1 MNPSPSALSLHAPL
15 RRALVAVAVV
25 IVAAALVACGTLS
38 RPSPVK
44 RTFLLEPTLPKAVS
58 TTPKPLAVRV
68 GAISVAAPYRG
79 KTFVFRESDLR
90 YESDYYDEFFIAP
103 AIMFSDATAKAL
115 AASNV
120 FRRVVP
126 FGGTSDEGD
135 YVLDGFVSELYAD
148 TRDVAAPVAV
158 ITVTYYL
165 TPTNVVGSGVAWSR
179 EYTQRTNVSGTGP
192 EAVARGWNAALTA
205 ILANLAKDLAA
216 ADLPAKP

>member
-1 MNPSPSALSLHAPL
+1 MNPSPSAPSLREKHA
-15 RRALVAVAVV
+15 RALAAVAIL
-25 IVAAALVACGTLS
+25 IVAATLAACSLS

-44 RTFLLEPTLPKAVS
+44 RTFLLEPTLPTAAS
-58 TTPKPLAVRV
+58 ATPKSLAVRV
-68 GAISVAAPYRG
+68 GVVNVAAPFRG
-79 KTFVFRESDLR
+79 KTFVFRETDLR

-126 FGGTSDEGD
+126 FGAASDEGN

-148 TRDVAAPVAV
+148 TRDAAAPVAV

-165 TPTNVVGSGVAWSR
+165 TPSNVIASGVAWSR
-179 EYTQRTNVSGTGP
+179 EYRQRTKVSGTGP
-192 EAVARGWNAALTA
+192 DAVARGWNAALTA
-205 ILANLAKDLAA
+205 ILADLAKDLAA
-216 ADLPAKP
+216 AELPTP

>member
-1 MNPSPSALSLHAPL
+1 MNLSPSARSLTRVLQRSFTVVASL
-15 RRALVAVAVV
+15 AL
-25 IVAAALVACGTLS
+25 AALVASCALS

-44 RTFLLEPTLPKAVS
+44 RTFLLDPTLPAAVS
-58 TTPKPLAVRV
+58 TAVKPVSIRV
-68 GAISVAAPYRG
+68 GVVSVAAPFRG
-79 KTFVFRESDLR
+79 KQFVFRESDLKF
-90 YESDYYDEFFIAP
+90 ESDFYDEFFVAP

-115 AASNV
+115 GASKA
-120 FRRVVP
+120 FRNVVP
-126 FGGTSDEGD
+126 FGASSDDSD
-135 YVLDGFVSELYAD
+135 YTLDGFVSELYAD
-148 TRDVAAPVAV
+148 TRNATSPAAV

-165 TPTNVVGSGVAWSR
+165 TPTSAVGSNVVWSR